1 MDKYLLALYK
11 KNIISVET
19 LKSFSRD
26 KDSIEMMIEEQ

>member
-11 KNIISVET
+11 KNIISAET

-26 KDSIEMMIEEQ
+26 KDSIDMMIE